1 MALALALRPD
11 AVFLLSDG
19 EFPEGTVEA
28 IARTNRRKVPIHC
41 VDLTGGEAGD
51 QLSRIA
57 RESGGQ
63 YAGRPWTGGPSP

>member
-19 EFPEGTVEA
+19 EFPDGTRRGDRREEP
-28 IARTNRRKVPIHC
+28 RKVPIHC
-41 VDLTGGEAGD
+41 VDFSGKSVDLKK
-51 QLSRIA
+51 IA

-63 YAGRPWTGGPSP
+63 YASRP